1 MSCEKCFYMDD
12 GKKVYHECYCEE
24 DKKQVKLD
32 DERATKE
39 GYRCVNGEWIRC
51 KKSVRVNPKVNMNS
65 NK

>member
-1 MSCEKCFYMDD
+1 MED

-39 GYRCVNGEWIRC
+39 GYTCVNGQWIRC
-51 KKSVRVNPKVNMNS
+51 KSVRVNK
-65 NK
+65 KLT